1 MSRQYKDVSGNE
13 SVYQFTEG
21 FQMITHGE
29 VVDVNDDKN
38 LGRIK
43 VKLFGPASAGGDKNI
58 TTISELA
65 WCTPMLPKVFSVTPK
80 VGEAVIVFQFNKN
93 LTHADRLYL
102 GPIISQPNKL
112 RKDAFIETALA
123 GFTFGHQE
131 TTSDIRLRPE
141 LIGVFPNIEDISI
154 QGRYNTDI
162 TQKENQVVIR
172 AGKFVEVPTNSETPF
187 GIQFNK
193 TSQGYF
199 QLKNNTSIG
208 NNQKGTIT
216 NIVSNKIN
224 LLTHNGSPSFNLNNK
239 NGLIGDFE
247 LLQIISPEE
256 LGGAHRLPFGD
267 VLLEYLRLLKNALLL
282 HVHNN
287 NGLAPTDLTT
297 SGNIKAIEAF
307 KLKASD
313 LENRMLSNNI
323 RIN

>member
-13 SVYQFTEG
+13 SAYQFTEG
-21 FQMITHGE
+21 FQMISYGE
-29 VVDVNDDKN
+29 VVSVYDEKN

-43 VKLFGPASAGGDKNI
+43 VKLFGSTSAGGDKNI
-58 TTISELA
+58 TKEDLA

-80 VGEAVIVFQFNKN
+80 VGEAVIIFQFNQN

-123 GFTFGHQE
+123 GFNFGHQE
-131 TTSDIRLRPE
+131 TSSDIRLRPE
-141 LIGVFPNIEDISI
+141 LAGVFPNIDDISV
-154 QGRYNTDI
+154 QGRFNTDI
-162 TQKENQVVIR
+162 TQKENEVVIR
-172 AGKFVEVPTNSETPF
+172 AGKFVEVAKNSETPY
-187 GIQFNK
+187 GIEFNK

-208 NNQKGTIT
+208 NNQKGTMT

-239 NGLIGDFE
+239 NGLISDFE
-247 LLQIISPEE
+247 LLKIISPEE

-267 VLLEYLRLLKNALLL
+267 VLLEYLKLLKNALLL

-287 NGLAPTDLTT
+287 NGLPPTDLTT
-297 SGNIKAIEAF
+297 SGNIQAIEAF
-307 KLKASD
+307 KLKAAN

>member
-1 MSRQYKDVSGNE
+1 MSRQYKDISGNE
-13 SVYQFTEG
+13 SAYQFTEG
-21 FQMITHGE
+21 FQMISHGE
-29 VVDVNDDKN
+29 VVDVFDDKN

-43 VKLFGPASAGGDKNI
+43 VKLFGPATAGGDKNI
-58 TTISELA
+58 TSISELA
-65 WCTPMLPKVFSVTPK
+65 WCTPLLPKMFSVTPK
-80 VGEAVIVFQFNKN
+80 VGEVVIIFQFNQN
-93 LTHADRLYL
+93 TTHVDRLYL

-112 RKDAFIETALA
+112 RKDTFIETALA

-141 LIGVFPNIEDISI
+141 LVGVYPNIDDISV
-154 QGRYNTDI
+154 QGRYNTEV
-162 TQKENQVVIR
+162 TQKENEIIIR
-172 AGKFVEVPTNSETPF
+172 AGKFVEVAQNPEAPF
-187 GIQFNK
+187 GIEFNK

-199 QLKNNTSIG
+199 QLKNNTIIG

-239 NGLIGDFE
+239 NGLISEFE
-247 LLQIISPEE
+247 MVKIISPEE

-267 VLLEYLRLLKNALLL
+267 VLLEYLKLLKNALLL

-287 NGLAPTDLTT
+287 NGLTPTDLTT
-297 SGNIKAIEAF
+297 SGNIKAVEAF
-307 KLKASD
+307 KLKAAD